1 MNAIPQPREAS
12 QTDDAR
18 TRPAA
23 RRVIATLVVPV
34 LFVGVLVVLIARDH
48 DRLNPLW
55 HTDLQHLSA
64 LALLVLA
71 GQFVNSMEFWLLYR
85 ARGIKVGLFENGNL
99 FFASQLGNYA
109 PGQIGSLYRLR
120 YMRDVHGVSY
130 AESVAVY
137 GANFV
142 ATLGGASMT
151 ALVGVLG
158 VVLIGHHGL
167 PLGLLLV
174 ILATIAAVVILAT
187 VPLPRFAARN
197 GYVARAWRAIHAG
210 FEQVRRER
218 SVGLVVVLLE
228 VVKYALTAWRMLIA
242 FELLDVHEPYW
253 VFLVLAAAAGVAGFV
268 SFTPGALGIRELF
281 ITGSAAALGVG
292 IDNGLFGATIDRAV
306 MLAASIVVG
315 GGAFVW
321 AQRRLHVAQSSVSVV
336 DAP

>member
-1 MNAIPQPREAS
+1 MNAIPQPREGK

-18 TRPAA
+18 TRPST
-23 RRVIATLVVPV
+23 RRLVPAIAVPV
-34 LFVGVLVVLIARDH
+34 LFVVLLAVLIARDH

-55 HTDLQHLSA
+55 HTDLQHVSA
-64 LALLVLA
+64 LAVLVLL
-71 GQFVNSMEFWLLYR
+71 GQFVNSMEFWVLYR

-130 AESVAVY
+130 AESVSVY

-167 PLGLLLV
+167 PLGLLVV
-174 ILATIAAVVILAT
+174 ILGTIAAVVILAT
-187 VPLPRFAARN
+187 VPLPRFAARE
-197 GYVARAWRAIHAG
+197 GYVARAWRAVHAG

-218 SVGLVVVLLE
+218 FVGLMVVALE

-242 FELLDVHEPYW
+242 FQLLGVHEPYW
-253 VFLVLAAAAGVAGFV
+253 VFLVLAAAAGVAGFL

-281 ITGSAAALGVG
+281 ITASAAALGLG
-292 IDNGLFGATIDRAV
+292 FDNGLFGATIDRAV
-306 MLAASIVVG
+306 MLACSLVVG

-321 AQRRLHVAQSSVSVV
+321 AHRRLHVAQSSASVV